1 MDLRLIVLLAASLT
15 ATAAPVQVP
24 KPFPKP
30 GQPQPATPAPQQ
42 PPAAPGKTSAVPAAP
57 ADASEPADGSL
68 GVQIY
73 PAAQFIT
80 SYDAGKGQRYYL
92 YGTLAPYADIVQ
104 FYRNVL
110 RQRGEEVFEVPP
122 VHQFDIGRFREETM
136 AFPPSVTVK
145 DFTWGGSAGYLNPKL
160 GAKPE
165 RYPTIIQIVPNP
177 PAPPK

>member
-1 MDLRLIVLLAASLT
+1 
-15 ATAAPVQVP
+15 VP

-42 PPAAPGKTSAVPAAP
+42 PPVAP
-57 ADASEPADGSL
+57 AKTPSNVAPPTDASEPADGSL

-80 SYDAGKGQRYYL
+80 SYNAGKGQRYYL

-165 RYPTIIQIVPNP
+165 RFPTIIQIVPNP